1 MPNDVIL
8 IVEDFDLLRDG
19 LEEILS
25 EEGYSIITARHG
37 KEALGVF
44 DTVQPD
50 LVISDVTMP
59 VMNGFEFYS
68 AVRARP
74 KGMQVPFIFLTARD
88 TPTDLLEGRALGVD
102 DYLVKPIR
110 REDLVSI
117 IRTRLSRFRQAQL
130 ARLQQA
136 YQDSLATLANAI
148 ENRNPNTQQH
158 IERVTECGLLM
169 AKQLGWNERCTNQL
183 HMACIL
189 HDIGKITISAA
200 ILFKAGPLTPAEWD
214 EIRRHPVIG
223 AEMIRDVPYL
233 ADCAPLVRHHHER
246 WDGLG
251 YPDELAGSD
260 IPEGA
265 RLLAVV
271 DSFTALISQRPYAP
285 ARSVEDAVSEI
296 LRLAGE
302 NYDPR
307 MALALKELWEA
318 GKLQAVVEKHAT

>member
-1 MPNDVIL
+1 
-8 IVEDFDLLRDG
+8 
-19 LEEILS
+19 
-25 EEGYSIITARHG
+25 
-37 KEALGVF
+37 
-44 DTVQPD
+44 
-50 LVISDVTMP
+50 
-59 VMNGFEFYS
+59 
-68 AVRARP
+68 
-74 KGMQVPFIFLTARD
+74 MQVPFIFLTARD